1 MVSQLEDAVDQ
12 VHPHDLLPSLRAI
25 SFVCPRCQRPISAT
39 ADCYF
44 CAPCGKTYP
53 LHAGIPDFRLFPDP
67 YLKWKE
73 DRDRTDYVLRALH
86 DLDLPSLLEHY
97 WQASDITPKVLRGK
111 FIRSA
116 MLGEGRAQQVLS
128 LVSGQDVGHPSDSRR
143 VLDIGSGTGNFL
155 AVAAPKFKQVV
166 GVDIGM
172 RWLHVSRRRFMDKGL
187 QMPPLVCCCAE
198 YLPFPD
204 GYFDFIFSTST
215 LEFTKNP
222 DKVLSEC
229 SRVLS
234 GTGTVYLNTANRYS
248 LARDP
253 YSYLWGVGYLP
264 RPWQVRYVRWRRNAS
279 YENVLPVSLGV
290 LRRLS
295 SKYFGGT
302 AIGLADID
310 NESLS
315 YLPRKVRSQVGL
327 YRYLKKIPLLKK
339 FLLWVAPQWNVK
351 LSKKAV

>member
-1 MVSQLEDAVDQ
+1 MVSQLEDAVDH
-12 VHPHDLLPSLRAI
+12 VHPNDLLSSLRAI
-25 SFVCPRCQRPISAT
+25 SFVCPRCKRPISAT

-44 CAPCGKTYP
+44 CAPCDKTYP

-86 DLDLPSLLEHY
+86 DLDFPSLLEHY
-97 WQASDITPKVLRGK
+97 WQASDTTPQALRGK

-116 MLGEGRAQQVLS
+116 MLGEGRARQVLS
-128 LVSGQDVGHPSDSRR
+128 RVSGQNFGHPSDSRR

-155 AVAAPKFKQVV
+155 AVAVPTFKRVI

-187 QMPPLVCCCAE
+187 EVPPLVCCCAE

-204 GYFDFIFSTST
+204 EYFDLIFSTST
-215 LEFTKNP
+215 LELTKDP
-222 DKVLSEC
+222 DKVISEC

-234 GTGTVYLNTANRYS
+234 GNGTVYLKTTNRYS

-279 YENVLPVSLGV
+279 YENIRPVSLSG
-290 LRRLS
+290 LKRLV
-295 SKYFGGT
+295 SKHFSG
-302 AIGLADID
+302 AKIALADID
-310 NESLS
+310 DESLS
-315 YLPRKVRSQVGL
+315 YFPRKVRSQVGL
-327 YRYLKKIPLLKK
+327 YRYLKRIPLLKQL
-339 FLLWVAPQWNVK
+339 LLWVTPQWNVE
-351 LSKKAV
+351 LSKSL